1 MNYFEPFI
9 SMSRK
14 RLVSLDRINLEDPN
28 DNIYHIVCMPNKI
41 ITLQCLFNL
50 CKCKSNDSNFLNDVE
65 QNIPLLDEIILL

>member
-28 DNIYHIVCMPNKI
+28 DNIYHIVCMPN
-41 ITLQCLFNL
+41 
-50 CKCKSNDSNFLNDVE
+50 
-65 QNIPLLDEIILL
+65 LLAELI